1 MALRGRI
8 IAAVIVL
15 IILGLILV
23 GVMRYESTPTILTG
37 PPLLG
42 PSLGPSPGPS
52 PSGGEEEEEEPGPCD
67 EYDDDTP
74 ASQVSVAC
82 LRKTLTDLGCSANA
96 SLYTSIDDDYAGWFK
111 TDGEEGAG
119 TFFGIRT
126 GIEDYVN
133 SDVDAKREECLGTT

>member
-15 IILGLILV
+15 IILGIIVV
-23 GVMRYESTPTILTG
+23 GVMRYEKTTPTL
-37 PPLLG
+37 PM
-42 PSLGPSPGPS
+42 GPSPGPS
-52 PSGGEEEEEEPGPCD
+52 PSGGEEEEEEEEPGPCD

-111 TDGEEGAG
+111 TDGDEGAG
-119 TFFGIRT
+119 TFLGIRT
-126 GIEDYVN
+126 SIEDYVN
-133 SDVDAKREECLGTT
+133 SDDDAKREECLGST